1 MEYEKQ
7 IEIKL
12 EGNNCIINFP
22 KEQNVSQQNNSLT
35 NIDDI
40 SFSVSATSEEDLNSK
55 NNIYNCCKDNNA
67 SNSKQCLH
75 SNEKSKLEITYQS
88 IFNSELKS
96 ESSNIKTPLLL
107 LNSKNNLDNLKQQKK
122 DSVVKRLDF
131 NINSN
136 NKENNNNSNDN
147 NIRLVKENKYNINSE
162 IPNINIRKLPLIK
175 NNIIKKISKNLNKE
189 YFIHEKIYSSN
200 KNIQRII
207 LDKKIKENSLKNT
220 NMNCQ
225 QNKNKTQIIDNI
237 NNILNNE
244 SFNNN
249 NYQITENFIA
259 KGNLNF
265 ITNKISNNN
274 ASIILNRC
282 SSKPNLSNMRQKLNN
297 ILKLNSK
304 EKENTVIQK
313 EKLKNNALKEL
324 DIMPK
329 IMCYENINNNNNN
342 IKINKLKKNPI
353 LYPSLTSGNNNTNL
367 NIFNSFNKSANNNNK
382 MKSFNINENSN
393 LKTPLILNKQII
405 LSTPKTNS
413 YSCSTSYSAK
423 NNKIQN
429 DINMSSEIKNIVK
442 EKDPMLVKMEAHNS
456 LLKNFFMNKNNYK
469 TTDNKENISNNLSN
483 NFNINN
489 NDEYRFFVNKFN
501 NTSEKNYGNNIINK
515 SININ
520 NYKEFRLRK
529 FNTDCKLSTNKPKKI
544 GLLTERNIKN
554 NNLNTNFLNDNKYAN
569 NMNDFQKL
577 IKKNEYN
584 YNFFNSINK

>member
-1 MEYEKQ
+1 M
-7 IEIKL
+7 
-12 EGNNCIINFP
+12 
-22 KEQNVSQQNNSLT
+22 
-35 NIDDI
+35 
-40 SFSVSATSEEDLNSK
+40 
-55 NNIYNCCKDNNA
+55 
-67 SNSKQCLH
+67 
-75 SNEKSKLEITYQS
+75 
-88 IFNSELKS
+88 
-96 ESSNIKTPLLL
+96 
-107 LNSKNNLDNLKQQKK
+107 DNLKQQKK

-131 NINSN
+131 NMNSN

-442 EKDPMLVKMEAHNS
+442 EKDPILVKMEAHNS